1 MLMKKYV
8 LIRMALAAIL
18 INASA
23 QADPLPS
30 QIDMKAAYC
39 IQVTQDGINDLSIPN
54 SNETAGQK
62 QLVAEVLEK
71 ANSNLRHLQRYLVAR
86 MQYLDPLAITAA
98 KQQAIDD
105 RTLRVKDLTTCGEP
119 CISKQDLACM
129 KNCSAS
135 VNAKAPNCSD
145 LSFLPF

>member
-1 MLMKKYV
+1 MV
-8 LIRMALAAIL
+8 RVVFAAIL

-30 QIDMKAAYC
+30 QVDMKAAYC
-39 IQVTQDGINDLSIPN
+39 IQSTQDAINDLSVPN
-54 SNETAGQK
+54 SNDTDGQK
-62 QLVAEVLEK
+62 QLVADILEK
-71 ANSNLRHLQRYLVAR
+71 AKSNLRHLQRYLVAR

-105 RTLRVKDLTTCGEP
+105 RMLRIKDLSACVEP
-119 CISKQDLACM
+119 CINRQDLACA
-129 KNCSAS
+129 KNCTAS
-135 VNAKAPNCSD
+135 VNSKIPNCSD

>member
-1 MLMKKYV
+1 M
-8 LIRMALAAIL
+8 

-30 QIDMKAAYC
+30 QVDMKAAYC
-39 IQVTQDGINDLSIPN
+39 IQSTQDAINDLSVPN
-54 SNETAGQK
+54 SNETDGQK
-62 QLVAEVLEK
+62 QLVADMLEK

-86 MQYLDPLAITAA
+86 AQYLDPLAITAA

-119 CISKQDLACM
+119 CISRQDLACA
-129 KNCSAS
+129 KNCMVS
-135 VNAKAPNCSD
+135 VNAKFPNCSD